1 MLILFVLVYGHV
13 TVSLQIMHS
22 ANLDRC
28 RYLHKVLAVWYIHLG
43 LCEAIPVYSL
53 EIFQPR
59 VTECRSL
66 TPILTLSFEVPWIW
80 TLKLW
85 VLYFLWHWPLMLRV
99 WFSVTLT
106 SDAGSLVYCDLDL
119 FCLEFSFCNFDLLCW
134 EFGFLWPWHLMKG
147 VRFSVTLLS
156 EAGILV
162 SCNYDLSC
170 WEFGFCDFDRLVS
183 SVIIKF
189 WTYGSITR

>member
-1 MLILFVLVYGHV
+1 
-13 TVSLQIMHS
+13 MHS

-43 LCEAIPVYSL
+43 LCEAYTCLLIRNISAKGNRVQ
-53 EIFQPR
+53 IFNTDFNTFVWSPLNLNSEAVSFVFS
-59 VTECRSL
+59 VTL
-66 TPILTLSFEVPWIW
+66 TAHAGS
-80 TLKLW
+80 
-85 VLYFLWHWPLMLRV
+85 

-189 WTYGSITR
+189 WTYGSITG